1 MLVSLCPYRLH
12 TKIETQPQLR
22 HLYRQNI
29 SLNAIFQLVVQWIV
43 FVKNYLSHIKT
54 AVQIHLSAS
63 QEKKNRKKGL
73 KNYDLTRIARWY
85 LVTRRAMQIISHD
98 RKHVSEFFFS
108 FLCFEGVDET
118 IQKIELHVIPHRIH
132 ETGKSIV
139 NSYLPVSV
147 SKKNPKT
154 ILLNF
159 VSVRSSHHLV
169 TCQHSA

>member
-1 MLVSLCPYRLH
+1 MNSICWKLSESY
-12 TKIETQPQLR
+12 
-22 HLYRQNI
+22 
-29 SLNAIFQLVVQWIV
+29 
-43 FVKNYLSHIKT
+43 KNSCSNTSVCLP
-54 AVQIHLSAS
+54 
-63 QEKKNRKKGL
+63 RKKKRKKSL
-73 KNYDLTRIARWY
+73 KNYDLTRTARWY

-98 RKHVSEFFFS
+98 RKHVSEVFFS

-132 ETGKSIV
+132 ETWKSIV

-147 SKKNPKT
+147 REKNPKT

-169 TCQHSA
+169 TCQHSPYNQNKYDTINLP

>member
-1 MLVSLCPYRLH
+1 MLVSPCPYRWR
-12 TKIETQPQLR
+12 TKIKTQPQLR

-43 FVKNYLSHIKT
+43 LVNYYLSHIKT
-54 AVQIHLSAS
+54 VQIHLSAS
-63 QEKKNRKKGL
+63 QEKKENKKVK

-85 LVTRRAMQIISHD
+85 LVTRSAMQIISHD

-108 FLCFEGVDET
+108 FLCYEGVDES

-132 ETGKSIV
+132 ETWKSIV

-147 SKKNPKT
+147 REKNPKT

-159 VSVRSSHHLV
+159 VSVRNSHHLV